1 MLDIE
6 RILVL
11 TLFGD
16 IGQKKNEVAGDLFLS
31 RNLVKSSFG
40 IGRLLAKVGP
50 IFYYLISLFPL
61 PLTITNMNTKYLKK
75 LSTVKEEV
83 ERAKYGELIICP

>member
-11 TLFGD
+11 TSFGD

-61 PLTITNMNTKYLKK
+61 LLNKYEYEISKKTKY
-75 LSTVKEEV
+75 S
-83 ERAKYGELIICP
+83 ERRSGKGKIR